1 MAIRVKTIQNIS
13 NQTIEVLHESGDADN
28 AAGDINYTS
37 TGMLRI
43 GPGASVTVEEAR
55 LDLGQL
61 ENLSAKNLIKVSSSL
76 I

>member
-13 NQTIEVLHESGDADN
+13 NQTIEVLHESGDAAN

-43 GPGASVTVEEAR
+43 GPGASVTIEEQR

-61 ENLSAKNLIKVSSSL
+61 ENLAGKNLIRVSSGL
-76 I
+76 L